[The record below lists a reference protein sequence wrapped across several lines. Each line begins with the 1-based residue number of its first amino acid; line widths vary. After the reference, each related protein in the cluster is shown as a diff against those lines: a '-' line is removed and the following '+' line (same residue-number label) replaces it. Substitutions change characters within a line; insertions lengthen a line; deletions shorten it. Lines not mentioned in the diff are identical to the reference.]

1 MSENNKRT
9 CPSINSG
16 MLDKL
21 NNFVKP
27 RTGLGLGKLGF
38 EEMEALEKIVDVRRS
53 YTARDL
59 GNPKFNLHNMGREYG
74 D

>member
-1 MSENNKRT
+1 MSEKKRV

-16 MLDKL
+16 MLDRL
-21 NNFVKP
+21 NNFVQP
-27 RTGLGLGKLGF
+27 RTSLDFGKLGF
-38 EEMEALEKIVDVRRS
+38 AEVEALVNIVDVRRP
-53 YTARDL
+53 YTPRDL